1 MIISETLENLDDRA
15 SRLSSVSKE
24 ICGEKS
30 IPRHFTKE
38 RSKEGTAFLSRVQLR
53 FNKFSRFEV
62 FIGELRFPMLDS

>member
-24 ICGEKS
+24 IGGDKS
-30 IPRHFTKE
+30 ISRHFTKE
-38 RSKEGTAFLSRVQLR
+38 RSKEGNACLSRVQLR